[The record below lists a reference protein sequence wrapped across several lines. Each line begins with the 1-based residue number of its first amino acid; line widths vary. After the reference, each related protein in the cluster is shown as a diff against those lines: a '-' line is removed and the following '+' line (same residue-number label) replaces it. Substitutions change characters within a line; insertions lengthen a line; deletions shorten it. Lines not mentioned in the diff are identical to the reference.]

1 MDKTVCARS
10 ALICRHYLTC
20 LEAYEPLPG
29 PSYENYDPG
38 RPYTM
43 EKPPTLGVTQVT
55 QATQPDE
62 FSPPLKGP
70 EVETP
75 APSFLD
81 DGAQATRYLP
91 AYPALQPDAQP
102 AVTQP
107 VNGEQLVYSNPPL
120 PEYYTESQLGRPVP
134 YVEGQVMG
142 TAVVSAA
149 PFNEAMP
156 MHRPTSEPDG
166 AAPQYSVVPA
176 YDGHGHVMIG
186 DGSDQ
191 AIMYHDA
198 RYDVMMANPMNRPA
212 ARRGPFKN
220 NDDREKTAQTR
231 KMGSCVR
238 CRMQRIRVWSSF
250 PFVQTVR
257 GPVESNGYLTVPDKS
272 GGARGILL
280 DMPEGSLEHKSKTA
294 TMSQV
299 QNYRSQTVQARPSP
313 RLRVDEAVAGQHRG
327 QHLQLGVG

>member
-1 MDKTVCARS
+1 MAPSSSAHPLDRSDPDRISQHGMEPGGSSSGFNGPYPLAMDGGSRLVNSLTSLRV
-10 ALICRHYLTC
+10 ALCQNCLSRCDGQDSMCQRRALPTRRYLLTWV
-20 LEAYEPLPG
+20 EAYEPISG
-29 PSYENYDPG
+29 PSYQNYDPG

-43 EKPPTLGVTQVT
+43 EKPPTLDVAQVTEVTQSG
-55 QATQPDE
+55 E

-70 EVETP
+70 EVETT

-81 DGAQATRYLP
+81 DGTQTTRYLP

-120 PEYYTESQLGRPVP
+120 PEYYAESQLARPEP
-134 YVEGQVMG
+134 YIEGQVMSA
-142 TAVVSAA
+142 AVVSAA
-149 PFNEAMP
+149 PFSEAMSL
-156 MHRPTSEPDG
+156 HRPTNEPDG
-166 AAPQYSVVPA
+166 STPQYSVVPT

-198 RYDVMMANPMNRPA
+198 RYDVTMANPMNRPA

-238 CRMQRIRVWSSF
+238 CRMQRIRVWF
-250 PFVQTVR
+250 PF
-257 GPVESNGYLTVPDKS
+257 PPN
-272 GGARGILL
+272 
-280 DMPEGSLEHKSKTA
+280 
-294 TMSQV
+294 
-299 QNYRSQTVQARPSP
+299 
-313 RLRVDEAVAGQHRG
+313 
-327 QHLQLGVG
+327 